1 MPMVHLVVK
10 PYDPSLDYEGF
21 AKQAFGDQP
30 CLFMLEKKGGDHLHI
45 QGMTALSDETFR
57 KLQSNELTLKHYRRR
72 QEPDCHPVK
81 RRRKEA
87 DENGFQ
93 YMCKELD
100 SSVVVYKQGFTDEQL
115 ESLHAASN
123 LHREEC
129 KSQLGEYIA
138 GRVNFLRSDPPEV
151 LHQRVCLAAVE
162 YYLAED
168 KMQPPNLRL
177 LCRHIL
183 LKYCGT
189 AEVKEYVAKLL
200 M

>member
-1 MPMVHLVVK
+1 MVHLVVK

-21 AKQAFGDQP
+21 AKQAFGDKP
-30 CLFMLEKKGGDHLHI
+30 CLLMLEKKGGDHLHI
-45 QGMTALSDETFR
+45 QGMTDLSEEAFR
-57 KLQSNELTLKHYRRR
+57 KLQSNELTLKHYRKR
-72 QEPDCHPVK
+72 EDPGCHPVK
-81 RRRKEA
+81 KRRQEA

-100 SSVVVYKQGFTDEQL
+100 TSVVVYKQVFTDDEL

-123 LHREEC
+123 HQRDIL

-138 GRVNFLRSDPPEV
+138 GSGYIRSTDPPEIM
-151 LHQRVCLAAVE
+151 HNCVCLAAIE
-162 YYLAED
+162 YYMVED

-183 LKYCGT
+183 LKYWGT
-189 AEVKEYVAKLL
+189 QAVKEYVAKLL